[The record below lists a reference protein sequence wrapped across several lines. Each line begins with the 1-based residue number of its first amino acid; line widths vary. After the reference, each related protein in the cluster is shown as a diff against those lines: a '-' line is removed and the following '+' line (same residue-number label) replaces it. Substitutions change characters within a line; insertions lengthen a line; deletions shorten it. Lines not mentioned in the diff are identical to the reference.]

1 MIAPADTCCCECF
14 CCFEC
19 CECYLLLSI
28 VHHRLL
34 NYCNSYT
41 YTYLGVDITPTL
53 NWSYQLRKTIATV
66 KDRGL
71 RMAGCMLSYRQKLHF
86 VKTVIVPA
94 ATYAFPLAYLTPA
107 DLAKLDSLYSR
118 ICKQALG
125 LPTCTTT
132 ALVWTMVS
140 WE

>member
-1 MIAPADTCCCECF
+1 M
-14 CCFEC
+14 
-19 CECYLLLSI
+19 
-28 VHHRLL
+28 
-34 NYCNSYT
+34 
-41 YTYLGVDITPTL
+41 
-53 NWSYQLRKTIATV
+53 QKTIATV
-66 KDRGL
+66 KDRGI
-71 RMAGCMLSYRQKLHF
+71 RMAGCMLSYTQKLHF

-107 DLAKLDSLYSR
+107 DLAKLDMLHST

-132 ALVWTMVS
+132 ARVFEDRAKFGMGMPSLTVNYTNLVNPLYIHCWTMVS